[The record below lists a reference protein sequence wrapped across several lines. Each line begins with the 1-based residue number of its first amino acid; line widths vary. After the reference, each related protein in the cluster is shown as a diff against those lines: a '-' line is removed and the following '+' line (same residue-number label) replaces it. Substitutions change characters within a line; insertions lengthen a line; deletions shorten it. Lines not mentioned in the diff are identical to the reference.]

1 MKPSA
6 GEGRKRPGEQSGKVV
21 FSKPECRTGGA
32 AAWGGPRAHG
42 RCLHAPALG
51 EAADFRASRQTPRSP
66 RPPPPRPQSLE
77 CERRRRPGPGPSPAL
92 GSANRTDGRPF
103 PAPLGAERPYLRRTE
118 AARSRGLARRTA
130 ARGPRLPP
138 KTRPCCLRRR
148 FALGGSAT
156 AAARAVYT
164 VRPLTPPPPPSLH
177 PSAAADP
184 AAATSSAAAW
194 SLWSIFQPPDTEKQ
208 RLQPRRQETP
218 PQLPGGG
225 TPGGQST
232 SGFSAI
238 EQRPHRSFCNPLPAP
253 PPFSAPPQAPP
264 TAATHWDSARVATAH
279 DLLKGMS
286 ISVLPPS
293 PAPRTLGASLS
304 PPTRPR
310 LCDFNFPLGVM
321 PTSNWQGQLSI
332 KHRPSVRPNPLLP
345 FTLFSPA
352 SALLYLPTSPACPP

>member
-1 MKPSA
+1 MKASA

-42 RCLHAPALG
+42 RCCLHAPALG

-138 KTRPCCLRRR
+138 KTRPCCCLRRR

-225 TPGGQST
+225 GHQAVRAPAAFPPLSSGRTAPSATPS
-232 SGFSAI
+232 
-238 EQRPHRSFCNPLPAP
+238 PHR
-253 PPFSAPPQAPP
+253 
-264 TAATHWDSARVATAH
+264 R
-279 DLLKGMS
+279 
-286 ISVLPPS
+286 
-293 PAPRTLGASLS
+293 LS
-304 PPTRPR
+304 PPLRRLRPPQPPIGTPRVSLR
-310 LCDFNFPLGVM
+310 LTIC
-321 PTSNWQGQLSI
+321 
-332 KHRPSVRPNPLLP
+332 
-345 FTLFSPA
+345 
-352 SALLYLPTSPACPP
+352 